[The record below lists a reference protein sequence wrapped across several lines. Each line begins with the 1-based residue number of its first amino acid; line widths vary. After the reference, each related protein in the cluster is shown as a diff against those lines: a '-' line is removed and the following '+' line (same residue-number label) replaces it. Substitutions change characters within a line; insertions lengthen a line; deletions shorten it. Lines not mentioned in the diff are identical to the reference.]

1 MILNGEMWGCNDRIQ
16 IMAKVDDKVIGR
28 GTGFQL
34 VGKVLGKFNA
44 TKDKYITYEWQGYA
58 VKLAEELNDK
68 KHISLYMKIARD
80 LNRSVLERARMFV
93 RDAVCDNRVK
103 LFMWKVGQLNKNIKD
118 KKLKN

>member
-1 MILNGEMWGCNDRIQ
+1 MRKKSQQLE
-16 IMAKVDDKVIGR
+16 K
-28 GTGFQL
+28 GFQS
-34 VGKVLGKFNA
+34 VARVLGKFDS
-44 TKDKYITYEWQGYA
+44 TKDKYISREWQGDA